1 MNEFKDVFENM
12 HTAPYEIITVNRKK
26 ENGFNNMIVVV
37 CAISMILVA
46 IEIEKRIN
54 IRISEYD
61 RGKEE

>member
-26 ENGFNNMIVVV
+26 ENGLNNMIVVV
-37 CAISMILVA
+37 GAISMILVA

-54 IRISEYD
+54 IRISKYD